1 MNENPN
7 FKDMLDQSYQW
18 PDFYEFKFI
27 IKTEDKQQVLD
38 QLATFGGCMI
48 TETLSKEG
56 KYTSINARKL
66 IKNTDEIIDVYMSMK
81 DIKGVISL

>member
-1 MNENPN
+1 MTDKPN

-18 PDFYEFKFI
+18 PDYYEFKFI
-27 IKTEDKQQVLD
+27 IKTEDKQSVIDKLQ
-38 QLATFGGCMI
+38 GCTI

-56 KYTSINARKL
+56 NYTSINARKL
-66 IKNTDEIIDVYMSMK
+66 IKFTDEIIEVYQSMS